1 MLFYVYGRFP
11 SLHVQHIHAQTLRD
25 QKREF
30 FSWKLESQLVE
41 PLHGGGGG
49 GRRELNLGPLKGQQ
63 VRLTTEHLS
72 SSKCLLF
79 KTIYYDLI

>member
-49 GRRELNLGPLKGQQ
+49 GEAGTEPGSFKRAASALN
-63 VRLTTEHLS
+63 H
-72 SSKCLLF
+72 
-79 KTIYYDLI
+79 